1 MSEIILSYKNLIK
14 EFSNGEKKNKV
25 LDNINID
32 IFKGDFTVIMGSSG
46 AGKSTL
52 LYSLSGMDKITS
64 GQVLYKD
71 KDIAI
76 LNEKEMAKIRTK
88 EFGFVFQ
95 QTYLVSNLTLF
106 ENIIVAGYLNKEI
119 KSDEIKSRSE
129 QLLKYMN
136 ITDSKDR
143 LPSSTSGGEQ
153 QRAAMARALI
163 NNPKIIFA
171 DEPTGALNKA
181 NSTEVLNLLSN
192 LNNEGQSIVMVTHD
206 IKSSIRGNRILYL
219 EDGKIVGEKKLEK
232 YEEKNAK
239 DRENE
244 VSKWLTSMEW

>member
-1 MSEIILSYKNLIK
+1 MSEIILSSKNLIK
-14 EFSNGEKKNKV
+14 EFSNGEEKNKV

-64 GQVLYKD
+64 GQVLYND
-71 KDIAI
+71 KDIAT

-119 KSDEIKSRSE
+119 KADEIKSRAE

-181 NSTEVLNLLSN
+181 NSTEVLNLLTN